1 MFRTPQDVTSS
12 CLFSFGSSR
21 VRMDTE
27 DRAKKMRKQ
36 TSFDLYSAL
45 SESQAK
51 TLGKDDLQT
60 FLRIRGKP
68 VSGNKPQLFSRV
80 LLYLDTTAQRDPV
93 PDDERG
99 ENELSALRENQNL
112 NWQNVVDLSKSDIPE
127 PFSISTITNYLSSL
141 FSNDCFGDDS
151 DDNENPVNAGTK
163 KPVVKGR
170 LMYLS
175 DKIHLAQF
183 CLSNGSV
190 IFRAEVEDNFFCTD
204 FSQVAKIQC
213 GRNC

>member
-1 MFRTPQDVTSS
+1 M
-12 CLFSFGSSR
+12 
-21 VRMDTE
+21 
-27 DRAKKMRKQ
+27 
-36 TSFDLYSAL
+36 
-45 SESQAK
+45 
-51 TLGKDDLQT
+51 
-60 FLRIRGKP
+60 
-68 VSGNKPQLFSRV
+68 
-80 LLYLDTTAQRDPV
+80 

-190 IFRAEVEDNFFCTD
+190 IFRAEVEDNFFVRTSVKWPK
-204 FSQVAKIQC
+204 FNVAETVKIYLL
-213 GRNC
+213 RL